1 MCRAWGAYSDTG
13 RTGSEGCHTTS
24 AVGLAQARQSGIGK
38 GTSAIR
44 ARRGRGLSGRTSTG
58 DTDAAGLLRL
68 AWSADVEVLQ
78 GVVAVVADVEDL
90 VVGQPTDGSLGVS
103 LLGDMHP
110 QGGAAL
116 TGVPK

>member
-1 MCRAWGAYSDTG
+1 MPGL
-13 RTGSEGCHTTS
+13 GSLLRHRPDWIGGLPHDQRR
-24 AVGLAQARQSGIGK
+24 GLAQARQSGIEK
-38 GTSAIR
+38 GTSPIR